1 MVILIYEITEFG
13 NMRTVGFELN
23 VSCTGKWIVE
33 KDWIVLVIILMEL
46 FLICATAESR
56 TRTNQSS
63 SESEA
68 RFGQ

>member
-13 NMRTVGFELN
+13 NMRIVGFELN
-23 VSCTGKWIVE
+23 GSYTAKWIVG
-33 KDWIVLVIILMEL
+33 KD
-46 FLICATAESR
+46 CATTESR

-68 RFGQ
+68 SFGQ